1 MNEFLH
7 PTRLPDTPVVG
18 YTQVRGH
25 RAEIDAVSQN
35 RNRDRYVNVR
45 WREGEVGYVV
55 TGSVLRG
62 ASLRQAQ
69 EVVVRI
75 AQSLR

>member
-1 MNEFLH
+1 
-7 PTRLPDTPVVG
+7 VVG

-35 RNRDRYVNVR
+35 RNRYMNVR

-55 TGSVLRG
+55 TGDIRRG
-62 ASLRQAQ
+62 ATLRQAQ
-69 EVVVRI
+69 EVLVRI